1 MRQSTPS
8 LPAKTL
14 RTASIIILAFAVAL
28 VLFGQTMFQT
38 GSKPATTA
46 KDLQTSGLPGTV
58 VDARV
63 SVGRNQSGNL
73 SALTVELSFS
83 GSEGQEHVMKT
94 NHFPRF
100 HPNINSKHGW
110 VDEFPTKD
118 QIIAQP
124 VTYRLGE
131 HPAVELTSNLP
142 ELAAEGWSFPNYL
155 GLALMVLGGGAAIG
169 GVISLRRAMRR
180 IKATDGR

>member
-1 MRQSTPS
+1 MRQKTPS
-8 LPAKTL
+8 IPAKTL

-28 VLFGQTMFQT
+28 VLFGQTMFQI
-38 GSKPATTA
+38 GSSPAVTA
-46 KDLQTSGLPGTV
+46 RDLQASGLPGTV

-63 SVGRNQSGNL
+63 SVGRTQNGML
-73 SALTVELSFS
+73 SALTVELSFI

-100 HPNINSKHGW
+100 HPSLNSKQGW

-118 QIIAQP
+118 QLIAQP

-131 HPAVELTSNLP
+131 HPAVELTGNLP
-142 ELAAEGWSFPNYL
+142 ALATEGWSFPNYL
-155 GLALMVLGGGAAIG
+155 GLALMVLGGGAGVG
-169 GVISLRRAMRR
+169 GVISLRRALRR
-180 IKATDGR
+180 IKATAGR

>member
-1 MRQSTPS
+1 MRQRTPV

-38 GSKPATTA
+38 GSKPVTTA
-46 KDLQTSGLPGTV
+46 RDLQSSGLPGTV

-63 SVGRNQSGNL
+63 QVGRIESGSL
-73 SALTVELSFS
+73 SAGPVELTFI
-83 GSEGQEHVMKT
+83 GSEGQEHVIET

-100 HPNINSKHGW
+100 NPNINSKRGW
-110 VDEFPTKD
+110 IDEFPTKD

-131 HPAVELTSNLP
+131 HPAVELTSNLQT
-142 ELAAEGWSFPNYL
+142 LATAGWSFPNYL

-169 GVISLRRAMRR
+169 GVISLRRALRR
-180 IKATDGR
+180 IKATDDR